1 MSQNLGLRLCL
12 VVLLCLSGCNA
23 FNGGSTETASIT
35 PAGVPTDDPNATRG
49 LAPGLTNHGVVDSIA
64 LGDAHE
70 AVLSNTSFT
79 IHGKTTVKYSN
90 GTLRRQGERTARVVN
105 PRDRRYINVSI
116 YTQNKIRSD
125 QKSTNNSFWSN
136 GERVLVALS
145 SSQTN
150 STTYQH
156 FESRDPQYPILK
168 YHPQKERYY
177 TLFQAVDTKVIN
189 HTTNNGTTL
198 YRLTSTEIA
207 DSAQLIEYSMNVK
220 IAQNPRNLTFHAVID
235 SRGVVHEY
243 RLAYTATLTETNP
256 STSVRV
262 VSTTRYTKM
271 GSTTVDRPSW
281 YAKANN
287 TTPEPP
293 TTYS

>member
-1 MSQNLGLRLCL
+1 MK
-12 VVLLCLSGCNA
+12 
-23 FNGGSTETASIT
+23 F
-35 PAGVPTDDPNATRG
+35 PRG
-49 LAPGLTNHGVVDSIA
+49 
-64 LGDAHE
+64 E
-70 AVLSNTSFT
+70 
-79 IHGKTTVKYSN
+79 
-90 GTLRRQGERTARVVN
+90 Q
-105 PRDRRYINVSI
+105 
-116 YTQNKIRSD
+116 
-125 QKSTNNSFWSN
+125 
-136 GERVLVALS
+136 
-145 SSQTN
+145 
-150 STTYQH
+150 
-156 FESRDPQYPILK
+156 
-168 YHPQKERYY
+168 YY

-207 DSAQLIEYSMNVK
+207 DPTQLDWHESGMK
-220 IAQNPRNLTFHAVID
+220 KFRNLTFHAVID

>member
-23 FNGGSTETASIT
+23 FNGGNTETASIT

-90 GTLRRQGERTARVVN
+90 GTLRRRIKTTSSLVPSQNRYYRKYNLYNPNRSGSNSIVLNRSTWAEDGQVLTAT
-105 PRDRRYINVSI
+105 YSS
-116 YTQNKIRSD
+116 K
-125 QKSTNNSFWSN
+125 TN
-136 GERVLVALS
+136 
-145 SSQTN
+145 T
-150 STTYQH
+150 TTYKNRSSFGYMKFPRGEQ
-156 FESRDPQYPILK
+156 
-168 YHPQKERYY
+168 YY

-207 DSAQLIEYSMNVK
+207 DPTQLDWHESGMK
-220 IAQNPRNLTFHAVID
+220 KFRNLTFHAVID